1 MEFARAFLIKTDY
14 FTLLYYDENLSFG
27 FVDRLHESLIL
38 CTFSKF
44 YSKKNQPQNQQIKEE
59 NNNNNLAPSLG
70 LILIV
75 LYSIFKK
82 DL

>member
-1 MEFARAFLIKTDY
+1 M
-14 FTLLYYDENLSFG
+14 
-27 FVDRLHESLIL
+27 
-38 CTFSKF
+38 
-44 YSKKNQPQNQQIKEE
+44 KEE

-82 DL
+82 ICITKKEKQQHTTESQSK